1 MMLDFGEA
9 VRRFYKNYF
18 NPDGRAQRSA
28 YWWVVVFQLIIY
40 VVLTIVIFMAEGGD
54 QLRDAINAMLD
65 GEFDAASMEEFYLGP
80 SGVIAA
86 LILMCFALANILPDI
101 MLSIRRFHDLNQTGW
116 LVLVFKVLG
125 ALPGIGLLASIGNLL
140 WFALPGT
147 TGPNRY
153 GPDPLRGG

>member
-1 MMLDFGEA
+1 
-9 VRRFYKNYF
+9 
-18 NPDGRAQRSA
+18 
-28 YWWVVVFQLIIY
+28 
-40 VVLTIVIFMAEGGD
+40 
-54 QLRDAINAMLD
+54 MLD